1 MQTICH
7 RDRKRVHGKAHAQQC
22 TVEKNKK
29 LHSITECLLNLTK
42 ITVRQKQNPRSAR
55 VHVRSRVI
63 FTNEL
68 HVLGVVLRT
77 ITHESRK

>member
-1 MQTICH
+1 MMHILF
-7 RDRKRVHGKAHAQQC
+7 RDMPGSCRPFAIETENASMARPTPSSALLR
-22 TVEKNKK
+22 KNKK

-63 FTNEL
+63 FY
-68 HVLGVVLRT
+68 
-77 ITHESRK
+77 K

>member
-1 MQTICH
+1 MMHILF
-7 RDRKRVHGKAHAQQC
+7 RDMPGSCRPFAIETENASMARPTPNSALLR
-22 TVEKNKK
+22 KNKK

-63 FTNEL
+63 FY
-68 HVLGVVLRT
+68 
-77 ITHESRK
+77 K